1 MQTQTLTIP
10 ISTKLNIWLNQE
22 AQQLKKTKK
31 EIVETALFELQ
42 KKIIGQKIKSSYA
55 QSKNDPEMK
64 ELAEAG
70 LQDYLKFI

>member
-10 ISTKLNIWLNQE
+10 ISTKLNSWLDKE
-22 AQQLKKTKK
+22 AQELKKTKK
-31 EIVETALFELQ
+31 EIVETALLELQ

-55 QSKNDPEMK
+55 KSKNDPEMI
-64 ELAEAG
+64 ELADAG